1 MRLTHLNKNDNNNKE
16 VIIMTNKEKEFL
28 QKALS
33 MYLKDLWNRSDSI
46 IDSDIEEYER
56 LQEEHF
62 AIRRFI
68 IDNELKMPFE
78 VESRF

>member
-1 MRLTHLNKNDNNNKE
+1 
-16 VIIMTNKEKEFL
+16 MTNKEKEFL